1 MGMTMD
7 ASLQEYYELRLRM
20 MSDRP
25 WYQLMEDVEE
35 MLKATNDLSS
45 VPDEKTLHY
54 RRGEISMMRWM
65 LSLRDV
71 SEQAYQQ
78 LKDEDET
85 AS

>member
-1 MGMTMD
+1 MTPE
-7 ASLQEYYELRLRM
+7 LQEYYELRLRM

-85 AS
+85 AN

>member
-1 MGMTMD
+1 MTPE
-7 ASLQEYYELRLRM
+7 LQAYYEKRLSM
-20 MSDRP
+20 MGDTA
-25 WYQLMEDVEE
+25 WKQLMEDVTQ
-35 MLKATNDLSS
+35 MLDATNDLSS

-78 LKDEDET
+78 MKDEDEAT
-85 AS
+85 S

>member
-1 MGMTMD
+1 MTPE
-7 ASLQEYYELRLRM
+7 LQAYYEKRLSM
-20 MSDRP
+20 MGDTA
-25 WYQLMEDVEE
+25 WKQLMEDVTQ
-35 MLKATNDLSS
+35 MLDATNDLSS

>member
-1 MGMTMD
+1 MD
-7 ASLQEYYELRLRM
+7 SQLQAYYENRLSM
-20 MSDRP
+20 MGDTA
-25 WYQLMEDVEE
+25 WKQLMEDVQI
-35 MLKATNDLSS
+35 MLDATNDVSS
-45 VPDEKTLHY
+45 ISDEKTLHY

-71 SEQAYQQ
+71 SDQAYQQ